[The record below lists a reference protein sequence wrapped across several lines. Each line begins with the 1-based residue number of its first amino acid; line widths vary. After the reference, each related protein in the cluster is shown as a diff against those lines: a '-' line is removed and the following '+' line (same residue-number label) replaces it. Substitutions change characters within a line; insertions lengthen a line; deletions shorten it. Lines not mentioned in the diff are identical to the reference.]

1 MEKTSRA
8 IEDYLEAL
16 LMLQEKGKPLE
27 VSEVA
32 NLLGVSK
39 PASTKMMDE
48 LKALS
53 YIEKEKYGSIT
64 LTEEG
69 LKIAKATLHRHEVL
83 KKMLL
88 LLGVSETNAETDC
101 CHIEHVIS
109 EETFKAIEAYVIKKN
124 TDK

>member
-32 NLLGVSK
+32 NLLNVSK

-48 LKALS
+48 LKELS
-53 YIEKEKYGSIT
+53 YIDKEKYGSIT
-64 LTEEG
+64 FTEEG

-83 KKMLL
+83 KQALL
-88 LLGVSETNAETDC
+88 LLGISEENSETDC

-109 EETFKAIEAYVIKKN
+109 EETFKAIESYVNKKN
-124 TDK
+124 TEK

>member
-1 MEKTSRA
+1 
-8 IEDYLEAL
+8 
-16 LMLQEKGKPLE
+16 MLQEKGKPLE

>member
-48 LKALS
+48 LKTLS

-64 LTEEG
+64 FTDEG
-69 LKIAKATLHRHEVL
+69 LKIAHATLHRHEVL
-83 KKMLL
+83 KQALL
-88 LLGVSETNAETDC
+88 LLGVSEENSETDC

-109 EETFKAIEAYVIKKN
+109 EETFKAIEAYVDKKN
-124 TDK
+124 TEK